1 MLISIIIPS
10 YNYEK
15 YIAQSIESVINQT
28 YSDWELI
35 IVDDGSTDNS
45 IEIINS
51 FCQND
56 DRIKLFTHENCENKG
71 LVQTL
76 KLGISKAKG
85 DWVAILESD
94 DIWTSDCLEHRVN
107 AILQNKNAKLFFNT
121 VSLIGEENR
130 IKNMQKVVDKTQKYL
145 NKYSYPMNM
154 YSDFCFDN
162 QILTFS
168 SVIIARAILLETE
181 MNCPIDRLFDWWTY
195 VHIGFE
201 NKFFYIA
208 KPLTIWRVHH
218 DSYINDK
225 KLKPSLPIQLQA
237 YWDIF
242 KKNKTK
248 KLFIKTFCIFVKFG
262 FSIKFLKMLKC
273 YVARYI
279 KWKFNLR

>member
-145 NKYSYPMNM
+145 NKYSY
-154 YSDFCFDN
+154 
-162 QILTFS
+162 
-168 SVIIARAILLETE
+168 
-181 MNCPIDRLFDWWTY
+181 
-195 VHIGFE
+195 
-201 NKFFYIA
+201 
-208 KPLTIWRVHH
+208 
-218 DSYINDK
+218 
-225 KLKPSLPIQLQA
+225 
-237 YWDIF
+237 
-242 KKNKTK
+242 
-248 KLFIKTFCIFVKFG
+248 
-262 FSIKFLKMLKC
+262 
-273 YVARYI
+273 
-279 KWKFNLR
+279 